1 MRTGSA
7 RPWRVYGALLAVQVF
22 FAVQY
27 VAAKVLLREIPPG
40 AWALIRVTAAALLML
55 SVARLL
61 GRRLPR
67 SPAILGRLALYSV
80 FGVVLNQWL
89 FVEGLS
95 RTTPAHSSI
104 LMASIP
110 VGTLLFAV
118 LLGRERFT
126 AAKLASLG
134 LALPGVWLVLQP
146 WVEDLGDASLAGD
159 LLVLANGLSYSL
171 FLVLSKDLLG
181 RVDALGA
188 TAVLLGF
195 GALGMLAPGI
205 PALAG
210 FDPKSVSAGTWVIGV
225 FIVVFPTALAY
236 LLSYWALARVESSRV
251 AFFVYLQPLLATA
264 LSVALFGERLN
275 APMLAG
281 AALIFLAVYVVLK
294 KRGQRRGDRASF

>member
-7 RPWRVYGALLAVQVF
+7 RPWSVHGALVAVQVF

-27 VAAKVLLREIPPG
+27 VAAKILLREIPPG
-40 AWALIRVTAAALLML
+40 AWALIRVVSAALLML
-55 SVARLL
+55 AVARVL

-67 SPAILGRLALYSV
+67 SPTILGRLALYSV

-110 VGTLLFAV
+110 VATLLLAV

-134 LALPGVWLVLQP
+134 LAIPGVWLVLQP
-146 WVEDLGDASLAGD
+146 WSESVGGASLTGD
-159 LLVLANGLSYSL
+159 LLVLSNGLSYSL
-171 FLVLSKDLLG
+171 FLVWSKELLG

-188 TAVLLGF
+188 TAVLLAF
-195 GALGMLAPGI
+195 GSLGMLLPGV

-210 FDPKSVSAGTWVIGV
+210 FDPASVSPTTWIIGV
-225 FIVVFPTALAY
+225 WIVIFPTALAY

-251 AFFVYLQPLLATA
+251 AFFIYLQPLLATA

-275 APMLAG
+275 APILGG
-281 AALIFLAVYVVLK
+281 AALIFLAVYVAL
-294 KRGQRRGDRASF
+294 RRAPR